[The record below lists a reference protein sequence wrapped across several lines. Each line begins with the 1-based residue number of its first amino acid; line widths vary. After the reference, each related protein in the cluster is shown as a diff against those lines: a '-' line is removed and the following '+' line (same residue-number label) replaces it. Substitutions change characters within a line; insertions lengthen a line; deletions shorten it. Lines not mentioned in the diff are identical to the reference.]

1 MCKSTPGTLIYCQTA
16 GDITDPGYMVIPVH
30 GIAALRFGHPT
41 PVLNL
46 VKRAVIKRLLSEVG
60 GFQHN

>member
-1 MCKSTPGTLIYCQTA
+1 MA
-16 GDITDPGYMVIPVH
+16 IPVH

-46 VKRAVIKRLLSEVG
+46 VKRAVIERLLSEVG